1 MRIPI
6 LERLPKVFTL
16 STPQHLLGKLR
27 WEVAGFKRAEASKH
41 RLGWHLTASYH
52 AANCAITAWHM
63 TDWIWQYLGEQD
75 RRDLAEALGVT
86 PVTLPEF
93 QAYVRNASRA
103 LNCCRDIATGSKHM
117 KLTRPGADPDVDAKA
132 EWGHAAAKRG
142 KAEPVGTPASYTT
155 HLLVTD
161 RQGTRPA
168 REIFEEAFTY
178 WDAFML
184 RNGLIEDRSITIRT
198 RRVRRR

>member
-1 MRIPI
+1 
-6 LERLPKVFTL
+6 
-16 STPQHLLGKLR
+16 
-27 WEVAGFKRAEASKH
+27 
-41 RLGWHLTASYH
+41 
-52 AANCAITAWHM
+52 M

-75 RRDLAEALGVT
+75 RRDLAETLGVT

-93 QAYVRNASRA
+93 QIYVRNASRA
-103 LNCCRDIATGSKHM
+103 LNCCRDISTGSKHM

-132 EWGHAAAKRG
+132 EWRATAAKRG
-142 KAEPVGTPASYTT
+142 KAESVDEHPSYTT

-184 RNGLIEDRSITIRT
+184 RNGLIEDRSIGIRT
-198 RRVRRR
+198 RRARQR